1 MEKALKEVEEGN
13 SIRKTAL
20 KYGIPESSIRLRR
33 SKKPSKTLRQLTQG
47 RDPDLGA
54 ETEAKLADCIRILCQ
69 HGFSPMKTDVLELV
83 QDYVRGNRLKTN
95 FQDGKPSPEWMRR
108 FLKRNN
114 LSLKKATMLSQSRRT
129 ATANP
134 FVIYHFYELLD
145 KVVTSKNFGP
155 HQIWNA
161 DETGFPH
168 DPSKCRVIGPRG
180 ATSYRITSGPGKD
193 NTTVLACASAAG
205 EVFPPLFIFKGKNFQ
220 TTWKGQNALQGTMY
234 ACNESGWMETD
245 IFYTWLQKFVSVVT
259 LRPLLLLVDG
269 HVSHVSGKLIKLAI
283 ENDVT
288 LLKLPPHVTDV
299 LQPLDVTCFG
309 PLKSKWEKVMNKC

>member
-1 MEKALKEVEEGN
+1 MANSSWNEGTMEKALKEVEEGN

-20 KYGIPESSIRLRR
+20 KYGIPESSIKLRR
-33 SKKPSKTLRQLTQG
+33 SKKPSKTLRQLMRG

-54 ETEAKLADCIRILCQ
+54 ETEAKLANCIRILCQ

-108 FLKRNN
+108 FFKRNN

-161 DETGFPH
+161 DETEFPH
-168 DPSKCRVIGPRG
+168 DPSKCCVIGPRG
-180 ATSYRITSGPGKD
+180 ATSYRIIVGLEKTTLLCLPVPVLLEKFFHHYLSLKEKIFKPPGKAR
-193 NTTVLACASAAG
+193 THCRAPCMLATKADGWRQIYFIPSFKSL
-205 EVFPPLFIFKGKNFQ
+205 FPSLHCVHF
-220 TTWKGQNALQGTMY
+220 
-234 ACNESGWMETD
+234 C
-245 IFYTWLQKFVSVVT
+245 
-259 LRPLLLLVDG
+259 
-269 HVSHVSGKLIKLAI
+269 
-283 ENDVT
+283 
-288 LLKLPPHVTDV
+288 
-299 LQPLDVTCFG
+299 C
-309 PLKSKWEKVMNKC
+309 